1 MAFTKAQ
8 SRAIAHGTGPMLI
21 LAGPGSGKTL
31 VITNRIKYLIQHG
44 TDPSKIL
51 VITFTKAAAQEMRDR
66 FCKMMGEKRYPVT
79 FGTFHAIFFTILR
92 HAYHYTAENILRE
105 DQKRQFLQE
114 ILEKTDLEP
123 EDEQEFITNL
133 ISEISKVKNEQID
146 LQYYYSTSCAASLF
160 REIYQKYERK
170 LIKKR
175 LLDFDDMML
184 DCYALLKEREDILKA
199 WQNCFS
205 YILID
210 EVQDMNRLQ
219 YETIRMLAK
228 PQDNLFLVGDD
239 DQSIY
244 RFRGAKPEIM
254 FQFIKDYE
262 DTQMVVLDQNF
273 RSTKQIVQ
281 VSLEVINQNKKRF
294 FKEMMTE
301 NQEGEIVERKTF
313 SNPIEETKYI
323 CEQIQKTVQN
333 GRPYNEIAILFRT
346 NTGAQ
351 LMTERL
357 MEYNIPFAMK
367 DGMPNLYEHWIAR
380 DLFSYLKIGAGS
392 RERREMLRIINRP
405 NRYISRECLD
415 TPLISFDRL
424 CAYYEEKYWMIERIE
439 QLENDILWLGQLS
452 PYAAINYIRKGIG
465 YDEYLKKYAEE
476 HHIKQEDLLDL
487 LDDIQESAKPY
498 KESKDW
504 FEHIEKYKEE
514 LEKQSA
520 KRKNGIENAV
530 HILTFHGA
538 KGLEFK
544 EVYLPDLNEGVVPYK
559 KAILEEDI
567 QEERRM
573 LYVGMTRAMEKLH
586 LYTVEERYGKKAIA
600 SRFLP

>member
-1 MAFTKAQ
+1 MAFTTAQ

-31 VITNRIKYLIQHG
+31 VITNRTKYLIEHG
-44 TDPSKIL
+44 IDPSKIL

-66 FCKMMGEKRYPVT
+66 FYKMMGEKRYPVT

-123 EDEQEFITNL
+123 EDEQELITSL
-133 ISEISKVKNEQID
+133 IAEISKVKNEQID
-146 LQYYYSTSCAASLF
+146 LEYYYSTSCVASLF
-160 REIYQKYERK
+160 RAIYQKYEKK
-170 LIKKR
+170 LIRKR

-184 DCYALLKEREDILKA
+184 DCYTLLKERKDILKV
-199 WQNCFS
+199 WQSCFS

-219 YETIRMLAK
+219 YEIVRMLAK

-244 RFRGAKPEIM
+244 GFRGAKPEIM
-254 FQFIKDYE
+254 FQFTKDYP
-262 DTQMVVLDQNF
+262 DTQMVLLDQNF
-273 RSTKQIVQ
+273 RSTKQIVHA
-281 VSLEVINQNKKRF
+281 SLEVINKNKKRF
-294 FKEMMTE
+294 FKEISTQNE
-301 NQEGEIVERKTF
+301 EGEAVECQIF
-313 SNPIEETKYI
+313 SNPGEETKQI
-323 CEQIQKTVQN
+323 CQQIQKAVKN
-333 GRPYNEIAILFRT
+333 GRFYSEIAILFRT

-367 DGMPNLYEHWIAR
+367 DKMPNLYDHWIAR
-380 DLFSYLKIGAGS
+380 DLFAYLKIGAGS

-424 CAYYEEKYWMIERIE
+424 CAYYEEKDWMIERIE
-439 QLENDILWLGQLS
+439 RLEQDISWIGQLR

-465 YDEYLKKYAEE
+465 YDQYLIKYAEE
-476 HHIKQEDLLDL
+476 HHIKPEDLSDLLDE
-487 LDDIQESAKPY
+487 IQESAKPY
-498 KESKDW
+498 KECKEW
-504 FEHIEKYKEE
+504 FDHVEKYKEE

-520 KRKNGIENAV
+520 KKKQHTENAV

-544 EVYLPDLNEGVVPYK
+544 EVFLPDLNDGVVPYK
-559 KAILEEDI
+559 KAVLEEDL

-573 LYVGMTRAMEKLH
+573 MYVGMTRAMEKLH
-586 LYTVEERYGKKAIA
+586 LCWTEERYGKKAA
-600 SRFLP
+600 VSRFLL